1 MSRILALDLGDAWV
15 GTALSDPLGITCRP
29 YQTVKTGEL
38 NAFLTKAIPAE
49 EIATIVVGHPK
60 TLTGTSSDQTKRVE
74 AMQAELAKQFPAI
87 VWVWV
92 DERLSSR
99 RAITHQQQV
108 KNQKRSAQS
117 KQEVHSIAAAFLLQV
132 YLDTR
137 AW

>member
-38 NAFLTKAIPAE
+38 NAFLTKAIQVE

-74 AMQAELAKQFPAI
+74 AMQAELAKLFPAI
-87 VWVWV
+87 TWVWV